1 MNLML
6 QICNIETILD
16 YSIGHVNV
24 KHHPS
29 CTTLG
34 VCVWDHCNA
43 AKANNLLVFLRGF
56 LMVLLRCKVSVLS
69 EKHHHCIIL
78 THLC

>member
-1 MNLML
+1 M
-6 QICNIETILD
+6 ETIVY

-24 KHHPS
+24 KHHLS
-29 CTTLG
+29 FITLG
-34 VCVWDHCNA
+34 VCVWDQCTA
-43 AKANNLLVFLRGF
+43 AKANNLQVFLRGF
-56 LMVLLRCKVSVLS
+56 LMVLLRCKVPVLS

>member
-6 QICNIETILD
+6 QICNIETILI

-34 VCVWDHCNA
+34 VCVWDQCTA
-43 AKANNLLVFLRGF
+43 AKANNLLVLRGF
-56 LMVLLRCKVSVLS
+56 LMVLLRCKVPFLS
-69 EKHHHCIIL
+69 KKHHHCIIL